1 MTHPWGGSL
10 RRSLTGEETEDLK
23 VIATSSTRDYFL
35 SFKSNIDKVTFP
47 TSPVTEI
54 KSAKSRILE
63 HSIRET
69 LWYYHIIFIYRKLR
83 LIHSERAPEKR
94 YLVYF
99 VINLVT
105 LWWLKLDFYH
115 RTEHIERHMSYC
127 EPSVLFIAARPIEF
141 ALCICSTWHRVCSF
155 TD

>member
-54 KSAKSRILE
+54 KSAKSRNLE

-83 LIHSERAPEKR
+83 LIHSERGPGKKVFSIFCDKSGDFMVTKIGFLSSNRAYRTAYVVLWAKC
-94 YLVYF
+94 
-99 VINLVT
+99 VI
-105 LWWLKLDFYH
+105 Y
-115 RTEHIERHMSYC
+115 S
-127 EPSVLFIAARPIEF
+127 S
-141 ALCICSTWHRVCSF
+141 
-155 TD
+155 